1 VLHTGQTKSSG
12 KKVRNGKWLYIALA
26 VIANITLIINAIHH
40 W

>member
-1 VLHTGQTKSSG
+1 MEKVKIV
-12 KKVRNGKWLYIALA
+12 KVKVRNAKWLYIALA

>member
-1 VLHTGQTKSSG
+1 ME
-12 KKVRNGKWLYIALA
+12 KVKAAKVKVKNAKWLYIALA

>member
-1 VLHTGQTKSSG
+1 ME
-12 KKVRNGKWLYIALA
+12 KVKVTRAKVKNAKWLYITLA